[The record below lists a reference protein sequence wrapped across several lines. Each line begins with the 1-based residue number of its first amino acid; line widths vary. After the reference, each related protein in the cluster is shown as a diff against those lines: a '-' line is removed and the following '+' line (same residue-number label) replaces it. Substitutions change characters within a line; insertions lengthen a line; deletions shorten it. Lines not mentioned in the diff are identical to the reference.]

1 MNRTTLTPAVPP
13 AAPTTPAAPPARV
26 NQPKSIEELLATV
39 SASRLNTFHSCRLK
53 FYFNYV
59 LGLARAKSGAQHI
72 GSTVHFTLKLWN
84 LARWR
89 KQSIPDGWLREQFDL
104 FWTDDQEGA
113 IGWEEGEQ
121 DESKAKAW
129 ALLNT
134 YFSQSPIPADEAAEG
149 VEVSVEADLGTTK
162 LIGII
167 DLVRSGGRIVEFKT
181 TGQTPNPERAE
192 HIHELQCSCYSVMY
206 REATGQT
213 ESAVELHHL
222 VKLKTPKLVVT
233 TLPAMSSKQETRLL
247 RSVDSYL
254 EGVQRQDWVPS
265 PSPMACA
272 CCEFFNECRRWS

>member
-1 MNRTTLTPAVPP
+1 MNRTTLAP
-13 AAPTTPAAPPARV
+13 AALPTATPPPRV
-26 NQPKSIEELLATV
+26 DQPKSIEELLATV

-59 LGLARAKSGAQHI
+59 LGLARSKTAAQHI

-89 KQSIPDGWLREQFDL
+89 RQIIPDGWLREQFEL
-104 FWTDDQEGA
+104 FWTEDQEGA
-113 IGWEEGEQ
+113 IAWEDGEQ
-121 DESKAKAW
+121 EESKAKAW

-134 YFSQSPIPADEAAEG
+134 YFSQSPIPPNEPAEG

-181 TGQTPNPERAE
+181 TGQTPNPEKAE
-192 HIHELQCSCYSVMY
+192 HILELQCSCYAVMY

-213 ESAVELHHL
+213 DTAVELNCL
-222 VKLKTPKLVVT
+222 VKTKAPKLVVT
-233 TLPAMSSKQETRLL
+233 TLPAMSAKQETRLL
-247 RSVDSYL
+247 KTVDSYL

>member
-1 MNRTTLTPAVPP
+1 MSDTATVVPPAVP
-13 AAPTTPAAPPARV
+13 ALPARA
-26 NQPKSIEELLATV
+26 NKPKSIDELLATV

-59 LGLARAKSGAQHI
+59 VGTPRSKTGAQHI

-89 KQSIPDGWLREQFDL
+89 KQSIPDGWLRDQFDL
-104 FWTDDQEGA
+104 FWADDQEGQ
-113 IGWEEGEQ
+113 IRWEQGEE
-121 DESKAKAW
+121 DESKTKAW
-129 ALLNT
+129 SLLNT
-134 YFSQSPIPADEAAEG
+134 YFSQSPIPPNEPAEG

-167 DLVRSGGRIVEFKT
+167 DLVRASGRIVEFKT
-181 TGQTPNPERAE
+181 TGQTPNPEKAV
-192 HIHELQCSCYSVMY
+192 HIHELQCSCYAVMY

-222 VKLKTPKLVVT
+222 VKLKAPRLVVT
-233 TLPAMSSKQETRLL
+233 TLPAMTSKQETRLL
-247 RSVDSYL
+247 KTVDSYL
-254 EGVQRQDWVPS
+254 EGVQRRDWVPS
-265 PSPMACA
+265 PSPMACS

>member
-1 MNRTTLTPAVPP
+1 MNTTAEPMAPAPVIKP
-13 AAPTTPAAPPARV
+13 ADK
-26 NQPKSIEELLATV
+26 PKSIEELLATV
-39 SASRLNTFHSCRLK
+39 SASRLNTFHTCRLK

-59 LGLARAKSGAQHI
+59 LGLARSKSGAQHI

-89 KQSIPDGWLREQFDL
+89 KQTIPDGWLREQFDA
-104 FWTDDQEGA
+104 FWLEDQEKA
-113 IGWEEGEQ
+113 IRWDPGEE
-121 DESKAKAW
+121 DDSKAKAW
-129 ALLNT
+129 SLLDL
-134 YFSQSPIPADEAAEG
+134 YFQQSPIPPNEAAEG
-149 VEVSVEADLGTTK
+149 VEVSVEADLGSTK

-181 TGQTPNPERAE
+181 TGQTPNPEKAE

-233 TLPAMSSKQETRLL
+233 ALPAMTGKQETRLL
-247 RSVDSYL
+247 KTVDSYL
-254 EGVQRQDWVPS
+254 AGVQRQDWVPS

-272 CCEFFNECRRWS
+272 CCEFFNRCRQWS

>member
-1 MNRTTLTPAVPP
+1 MNATATVVQTAPATPSAL
-13 AAPTTPAAPPARV
+13 PARV
-26 NQPKSIEELLATV
+26 TKPKSIQELLATV

-59 LGLARAKSGAQHI
+59 AGLPRAKSGAQHI

-89 KQSIPDGWLREQFDL
+89 KQTIPDGWLREQFNT

-113 IGWEEGEQ
+113 IAWDAGEQ

-129 ALLNT
+129 ALLDT
-134 YFSQSPIPADEAAEG
+134 YFQQSPIPANEPAEG
-149 VEVSVEADLGTTK
+149 VEVSVEADLRSTK

-181 TGQTPNPERAE
+181 TGQTPNPEKAE
-192 HIHELQCSCYSVMY
+192 HIHELQCSCYAVMY

-213 ESAVELHHL
+213 ETAVELHSL

-233 TLPAMSSKQETRLL
+233 TLPAMTAKQETRLL
-247 RSVDSYL
+247 KTVDSYL

>member
-1 MNRTTLTPAVPP
+1 MTSTAIAPAL
-13 AAPTTPAAPPARV
+13 PPARG
-26 NQPKSIEELLATV
+26 NQPKSLAELLATV
-39 SASRLNTFHSCRLK
+39 SASRLNTFHGCRLK

-59 LGLARAKSGAQHI
+59 AGLPRSPSGAQHI

-104 FWTDDQEGA
+104 FWADDQEGQ
-113 IGWEEGEQ
+113 IRWETGEE
-121 DESKAKAW
+121 DESKVKAW
-129 ALLNT
+129 SLLNT
-134 YFSQSPIPADEAAEG
+134 YFSQSPIPPNEPAEG
-149 VEVSVEADLGTTK
+149 VEVSVEADLGSTK

-181 TGQTPNPERAE
+181 TGQTPNPEKAE
-192 HIHELQCSCYSVMY
+192 HIHELQCSCYAVMY
-206 REATGQT
+206 REATGRPET
-213 ESAVELHHL
+213 AVELHAL

-233 TLPAMSSKQETRLL
+233 TLPAMTPKQETRLL
-247 RSVDSYL
+247 KTVDSYL

-265 PSPMACA
+265 PSPVTCS

>member
-1 MNRTTLTPAVPP
+1 MNDTATIVPP
-13 AAPTTPAAPPARV
+13 MVQAPPARA
-26 NQPKSIEELLATV
+26 NKPKSIEELLATV

-104 FWTDDQEGA
+104 FWADDQEGQ
-113 IGWEEGEQ
+113 IRWEQGEE
-121 DESKAKAW
+121 DESKARAW
-129 ALLNT
+129 SLLNT
-134 YFSQSPIPADEAAEG
+134 YFSQSPIPPNEPAEG

-181 TGQTPNPERAE
+181 TGQTPNPEKAE
-192 HIHELQCSCYSVMY
+192 HIHELQCSCYAVMY

-213 ESAVELHHL
+213 ETAVELHHL

-233 TLPAMSSKQETRLL
+233 ALPAMTPKQQTRLL
-247 RSVDSYL
+247 KTVDSYL
-254 EGVQRQDWVPS
+254 DGVQRRDWVPS
-265 PSPMACA
+265 PSPVTCS
-272 CCEFFNECRRWS
+272 CCEFFNECRRWA

>member
-1 MNRTTLTPAVPP
+1 MNDTATIVPP
-13 AAPTTPAAPPARV
+13 VVQAPPARV
-26 NQPKSIEELLATV
+26 NKPKSLEELLTTV

-59 LGLARAKSGAQHI
+59 AGIPRAKSGAQHI

-89 KQSIPDGWLREQFDL
+89 KQSIPDGWLRQQFDL
-104 FWTDDQEGA
+104 FWKEDQEDQ
-113 IGWEEGEQ
+113 IRWEPGEE

-134 YFSQSPIPADEAAEG
+134 YFSQSPIPPNEPAEG

-162 LIGII
+162 LVGII

-181 TGQTPNPERAE
+181 TGQTPNPEKAE
-192 HIHELQCSCYSVMY
+192 HIHELQCSCYAVMY

-233 TLPAMSSKQETRLL
+233 ALPAMTSKQEIRLL
-247 RSVDSYL
+247 KTVDSYL

-265 PSPMACA
+265 PSPVTCS
-272 CCEFFNECRRWS
+272 CCEFFNQCRQWS